1 MNRLRF
7 FPSSLSTRSLV
18 AVVCLLLTVVALSA
32 AGCRYKHETTT
43 TTTGTEP
50 AMSEPAPEA
59 APPAAT
65 EPAMGG
71 RTAEATLASSLPG
84 VGGTV
89 RFTEEAGGGVRVVAD
104 VTGAKAGKHGFH
116 IHETGDCSAPDYKS
130 AGGHFNPTGAVHAC
144 DPTNPRHAGDF
155 GNIEVGPNG
164 TGHMEMVAPNLTFD
178 GPSSLVGKAV
188 ILHAGEDDCKTQ
200 PSGNSGDRIACGVI
214 QSH

>member
-1 MNRLRF
+1 MNRLRL
-7 FPSSLSTRSLV
+7 FPSALSSLAIAL
-18 AVVCLLLTVVALSA
+18 CLLIAVAALSA
-32 AGCRYKHETTT
+32 AGCKHEETTT

-50 AMSEPAPEA
+50 GMSEPAPEA

-71 RTAEATLASSLPG
+71 RTAEATLASSQPG

-144 DPTNPRHAGDF
+144 APTDPRHSGDF

-164 TGHMEMVAPNLTFD
+164 VGHMEMVATNLTFD

>member
-1 MNRLRF
+1 MHRLRLS
-7 FPSSLSTRSLV
+7 FP
-18 AVVCLLLTVVALSA
+18 LLTVAFCLLIAVAALSA
-32 AGCRYKHETTT
+32 AGCKHEETTT
-43 TTTGTEP
+43 TTASTEP
-50 AMSEPAPEA
+50 AMTEA
-59 APPAAT
+59 APPAMT
-65 EPAMGG
+65 EPMGG
-71 RTAEATLASSLPG
+71 RTAEATLASNQPG

-89 RFTEEAGGGVRVVAD
+89 RFTEEPGGGGVRVVAD

-130 AGGHFNPTGAVHAC
+130 AGGHFNPSGAVHAC
-144 DPTNPRHAGDF
+144 APTDPRHSGDF

-164 TGHMEMVAPNLTFD
+164 AGHMEMVATNLTFD

-200 PSGNSGDRIACGVI
+200 PSGDSGDRIACGVI